1 MKSSVISKFFAIL
14 LLAVTAC
21 TPSHRDD
28 GPVARMAERLF
39 PQHADSFVF
48 VVEPDST
55 GTDRFAIES
64 RDGKIVITGN
74 NNNSLAVGL
83 NHYLKNYCGTR
94 VSWFA
99 ADSVI
104 MPDMLPSVAGR
115 VEATANVDNRFFL
128 NYCTYG
134 YSMPYWKWSDWERMI
149 DWMALNGVTMP
160 LAITGQ
166 ESVWYEVWREMGLT
180 DEQIRNYFT
189 GPAQLPWHRM
199 SNVDYWQSPLP
210 VSWLEDQAEL
220 QKKILER
227 EREFDMTPVLPAF
240 SGHVLAEVSKRI
252 YGSIAEVDPE
262 AAWLQMTWMF
272 YHSKEKW
279 TQPRIEAFLTAVP
292 DGKLILLDYYCD
304 NTEIWRQTDRYYGA
318 PYIWCYLGNF
328 GGNTMLAGDIDE
340 TGSRIDG
347 MLADG
352 GDNSIGLGVTLEG
365 LDVNPHMYELV
376 FDKAWSDYLG
386 NEVWVDTWAR
396 SRGGDQDQL
405 VISAWRAL
413 HDSIYTHEA
422 TCGQAVLIN
431 ARPMLVGTDSWN
443 TYPDIFY
450 DNATLWAIWQTLLAA
465 EVDPANPGHRFDVVN
480 VGRQVLGNL
489 FSDFRDNFTA
499 AYNAR
504 DIEAMKLWASRI
516 DRIISDSDRLL
527 RLSRSASGSPMPA
540 TSALHPPKKTIM
552 RKTPAA
558 Y

>member
-220 QKKILER
+220 QKKILAR

-240 SGHVLAEVSKRI
+240 SGHVPGELKEL
-252 YGSIAEVDPE
+252 YPE
-262 AAWLQMTWMF
+262 ARIHQM
-272 YHSKEKW
+272 S
-279 TQPRIEAFLTAVP
+279 Q
-292 DGKLILLDYYCD
+292 
-304 NTEIWRQTDRYYGA
+304 
-318 PYIWCYLGNF
+318 
-328 GGNTMLAGDIDE
+328 
-340 TGSRIDG
+340 
-347 MLADG
+347 
-352 GDNSIGLGVTLEG
+352 
-365 LDVNPHMYELV
+365 
-376 FDKAWSDYLG
+376 
-386 NEVWVDTWAR
+386 
-396 SRGGDQDQL
+396 
-405 VISAWRAL
+405 
-413 HDSIYTHEA
+413 
-422 TCGQAVLIN
+422 
-431 ARPMLVGTDSWN
+431 
-443 TYPDIFY
+443 
-450 DNATLWAIWQTLLAA
+450 
-465 EVDPANPGHRFDVVN
+465 
-480 VGRQVLGNL
+480 
-489 FSDFRDNFTA
+489 
-499 AYNAR
+499 
-504 DIEAMKLWASRI
+504 
-516 DRIISDSDRLL
+516 
-527 RLSRSASGSPMPA
+527 
-540 TSALHPPKKTIM
+540 
-552 RKTPAA
+552 
-558 Y
+558 